1 MKNARSTTALVLGLT
16 IAAAAGC
23 TSDHAPLSPSAP
35 EVVATPNGSLLGG
48 LLGGVTSTT
57 TGLLSCKV
65 WSTTTASATIGS
77 GGGVIR
83 VGRHSLLVP
92 PGALTSPTTIT
103 ATAPRGNTVLVEFE
117 PKGLKFDRPTALTLS
132 YRDCGLLGG
141 LLLNVVYVDRNQNI
155 LEILPSLN
163 NLLNMTVTGRVDHF
177 SGYALAD
184 RKGTTTTDSESID
197 SF

>member
-1 MKNARSTTALVLGLT
+1 MTKSRSTAALMLGLA

-23 TSDHAPLSPSAP
+23 TSDHTPLSPAAT
-35 EVVATPNGSLLGG
+35 EVASTPDASLLGG

-77 GGGVIR
+77 GGGVVR
-83 VGRHSLLVP
+83 VGRHSLVVP
-92 PGALTSPTTIT
+92 PGALSSPTTIT

-141 LLLNVVYVDRNQNI
+141 LLLNVVYVDGNQRV
-155 LEILPSLN
+155 LETLPSLN

-184 RKGTTTTDSESID
+184 RKGTSTTDSEFSG